1 MLQTEAVIAELLG
14 ALFATYS
21 LFRRAR
27 SSEGVGVIVAFWA
40 LVLFVA
46 MPLTFSAVS

>member
-21 LFRRAR
+21 VLRRAR
-27 SSEGVGVIVAFWA
+27 SSEGVGVIVIIWA

-46 MPLTFSAVS
+46 IPLTASAVS